1 MARLTTKSV
10 YGIGKQ
16 AKQSPANKG
25 EYMKLIDL
33 LNIVHEDTEIF
44 IFDKDPNM
52 SGIYYINKK
61 VIDNKFLQQEVL
73 KIRVTKDK
81 YALKILL
88 K

>member
-33 LNIVHEDTEIF
+33 LKIMDDITQLSI
-44 IFDKDPNM
+44 
-52 SGIYYINKK
+52 
-61 VIDNKFLQQEVL
+61 VIDGKESLYITDISKMSSQLFDYQIDYIGAKCEDVLVIFL
-73 KIRVTKDK
+73 KKN
-81 YALKILL
+81 
-88 K
+88 